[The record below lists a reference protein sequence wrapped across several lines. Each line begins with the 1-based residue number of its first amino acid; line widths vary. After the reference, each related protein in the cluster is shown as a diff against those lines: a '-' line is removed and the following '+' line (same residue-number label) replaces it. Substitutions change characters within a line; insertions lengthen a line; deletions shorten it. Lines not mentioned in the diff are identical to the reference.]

1 MLNDSEYTK
10 WEHFVPRV
18 YLKGF
23 SEIKKKKSKEKS
35 LLWAYNVRAM
45 QQINCQVDIEDF
57 CAEDN
62 LYELRDE
69 EGKFIARNI
78 IEKVF
83 SRIEAQVGAVIEK
96 IKTKSQNEKCMVCPC
111 ILSEEDKSILII
123 LMTMILFRDPKTINL
138 GMKFLKQENPDM
150 DERASRNFTLL
161 NLLPLGIIPE
171 WDENTI
177 IREAVTKYSGMEV
190 QIGIASDDVIITS
203 DRPVIEWPPKDTELF
218 NRPRAVAFP
227 LTSKLVLYLF
237 PIETDQQIGR
247 SFFFELSDEQI
258 KDIQTNVA
266 VCARKWI
273 FSRNALT
280 EEQMERIKE
289 GRSRW
294 ENSSL
299 NILDMGRPK
308 VEKGNEEI
316 E

>member
-1 MLNDSEYTK
+1 MSNDSEYTK

-18 YLKGF
+18 YYKGF

-35 LLWAYNVRAM
+35 LTWAFNVKAM

-62 LYELRDE
+62 LYELRDK
-69 EGKFIARNI
+69 EGEFISQNI
-78 IEKVF
+78 IEKAF
-83 SRIEAQVGAVIEK
+83 GRIETKVGTVIAT
-96 IKTKSQNEKCMVCPC
+96 IKAKSQNEKCLRCPN
-111 ILSEEDKSILII
+111 ILPENDKSILII
-123 LMTMILFRDPKTINL
+123 LMTMILFRDPKTIDL
-138 GMKFLKQENPDM
+138 GIKILQQENSNI

-161 NLLPLGIIPE
+161 NLLPLGIDSE

-177 IREAVTKYSGMEV
+177 IRKAVEKYSGMEA

-203 DRPVIEWPPKDTELF
+203 DRPVIEWPPKDIELF

-258 KDIQTNVA
+258 RDIQTNVA
-266 VCARKWI
+266 VCTREWI

-280 EEQMERIKE
+280 DEQMERIKE

-294 ENSSL
+294 DTL
-299 NILDMGRPK
+299 LLPRLTNIDMW
-308 VEKGNEEI
+308 
-316 E
+316 